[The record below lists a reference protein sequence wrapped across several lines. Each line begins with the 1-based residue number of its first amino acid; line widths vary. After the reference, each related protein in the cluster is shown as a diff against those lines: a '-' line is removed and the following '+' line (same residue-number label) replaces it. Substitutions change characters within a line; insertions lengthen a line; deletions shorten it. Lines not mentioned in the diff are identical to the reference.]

1 MRVLEGAKT
10 WVALSRLPFHSVGIL
25 PFILGTVLA
34 YRYTG
39 AFNTGVFFLAL
50 SAVILIMLSTH
61 YNGEAYDV
69 KEDKISG
76 EKLKSAFA
84 GGSQM
89 VVQAKVSQKKVKL
102 AACVC
107 VFAAMIIGLLL
118 QFCYKTGIW
127 TIPLGASGIVFG
139 YFYSKPPFRWVEKGI
154 GELFIGYSYG
164 WLPVAAGYYL
174 QTATIIPVVHWI
186 SLPIACSII
195 NVILIN
201 EFPDY
206 AADKI
211 ALKNNLTVRIGKKKV
226 SLLYVFLSVSG
237 AVLFFVS
244 LSKGVPKACGIFY
257 IPVFI
262 LSLFAC
268 FSILAKRYE
277 KFSSLENLCLFTILV
292 NLGTALSYIL
302 GVKYF

>member
-1 MRVLEGAKT
+1 MRIIEAAKT
-10 WVALSRLPFHSVGIL
+10 WAALSRLPFHSVGIL
-25 PFILGTVLA
+25 PFILGAVLA

-39 AFNTGVFFLAL
+39 AFNTTVFFLAL
-50 SAVILIMLSTH
+50 SAVVLIMLATY
-61 YNGEAYDV
+61 YNGEVYDV
-69 KEDKISG
+69 KEDAISG
-76 EKLKSAFA
+76 QRLKSAFA

-89 VVQAKVSQKKVKL
+89 VVQSRVSRKRVKS

-107 VFAAMIIGLLL
+107 ISAAMIIGLAL
-118 QFCYKTGIW
+118 QFYYKTGLW
-127 TIPLGASGIVFG
+127 TIPLGISGIVFG

-154 GELFIGYSYG
+154 GEIFIGYSYG

-174 QTATIIPVVHWI
+174 QAATIIPVVHWI

-206 AADKI
+206 TADKI
-211 ALKNNLTVRIGKKKV
+211 ALKNNLTVRIGKEKV
-226 SLLYVFLSVSG
+226 AFVYVFLAASS

-244 LSKGVPKACGIFY
+244 LSRGVPKACGIFY

-277 KFSSLENLCLFTILV
+277 KFSSLEKLCLFTILV